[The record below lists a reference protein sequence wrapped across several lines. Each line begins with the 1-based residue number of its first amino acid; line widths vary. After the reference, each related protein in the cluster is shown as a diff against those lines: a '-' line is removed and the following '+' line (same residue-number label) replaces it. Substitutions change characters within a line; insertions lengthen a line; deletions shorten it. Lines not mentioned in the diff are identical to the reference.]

1 MFQQPQLWKWMETLR
16 RRSASGRRKEK
27 IIIETERVKDERG
40 CAPSYESWHEFLLLS
55 LSLHFLPLF
64 CLSSTPSI
72 KMLLPI
78 HLAILQ
84 QLHHLSL
91 RLLSQK
97 VTQPRPVRAPS
108 TVYMGT
114 RERESI
120 FSLYYIKTASSE
132 QQNKETLPLF
142 SSLSAL
148 CVCVCLPLFQMFIWG
163 GRFNTIRERS
173 KSPRRRNKIDNV
185 PFRQ

>member
-1 MFQQPQLWKWMETLR
+1 MKMDGNFEAEVCIRTPKGEDYNRNWESKGRARLCTELWELT
-16 RRSASGRRKEK
+16 
-27 IIIETERVKDERG
+27 RVS
-40 CAPSYESWHEFLLLS
+40 PS

-97 VTQPRPVRAPS
+97 VTQPSPVRAPG

-114 RERESI
+114 RERKYI
-120 FSLYYIKTASSE
+120 FTIISKRPPRNSRI
-132 QQNKETLPLF
+132 NKLIH
-142 SSLSAL
+142 SSLL
-148 CVCVCLPLFQMFIWG
+148 CLPLFQMFIWG

-173 KSPRRRNKIDNV
+173 KSPRRRNKIDNA

>member
-1 MFQQPQLWKWMETLR
+1 VH
-16 RRSASGRRKEK
+16 
-27 IIIETERVKDERG
+27 RVMRVDT
-40 CAPSYESWHEFLLLS
+40 SFFF
-55 LSLHFLPLF
+55 SLHFLPLF

-78 HLAILQ
+78 HLAIFQ

-148 CVCVCLPLFQMFIWG
+148 CVCVCVCLFSKCLYEAEDSTQS
-163 GRFNTIRERS
+163 ERGVS
-173 KSPRRRNKIDNV
+173 LHEEETR
-185 PFRQ
+185 